1 MDDQNKNSQPLN
13 TSGMPVIPDKPEDIT
28 PLPSPTTIPVEP
40 MAADPLP
47 PMAPQPIEPVMT
59 PPSVP
64 EMPIVPDMPAPTVP
78 SPVEVPFDT
87 SVPEPTPSVPTDPP
101 MPEAKPKSKVWP
113 IVGGIVALLLVVGVA
128 GAAYYVSNQ
137 LSTRQAVA
145 PNAPSSKPAAAEE
158 MCDTSSTTAA
168 VCRGQAV
175 GFYSCCGAQSPGCV
189 EYPLG
194 TGNLFNAVVCER
206 TTDTYCGAK
215 AVNVTVANW
224 PSVCGGSTTSTPAPT
239 VIPAPTCIDY
249 VYIPNPTSEQEKQ
262 LICNPNRGDIIRT
275 VSFSKAGRI
284 RIHIE
289 GAAAGTTVRLLN
301 GNADV
306 QVTKIDDKNFES
318 NVVASSYG
326 IIVRLGN
333 ESSDSLGYLKPS
345 SNGICQRY
353 GEPRDVSSRMT
364 TAALNS
370 FGIASIDGV
379 DAAIQCWADTLQG
392 SDTDERGQLDANYDF
407 NDFDIEIGYKTEAQ
421 PTVTIE
427 PTVTILPTATVTEPP
442 TTPSMTTNKQAYAD
456 NPANTPGVYIIPDGT
471 VPIKKIAAGATFV
484 YYINATNTGTSP
496 VVSTIKDVLP
506 LDVTFVDSHS
516 WCSYTATTRTVTCRA
531 NQTYQP
537 NQMSGSAFRVKVNSY
552 LSSSV
557 IHNVSKLTYGSTTIE
572 AVKDLELAPPD
583 AVGACM
589 LISVYKKVNGVYGT
603 IPLTLSQ
610 LQALKIGDV
619 LKFTVNASMDGLQG
633 RFRVTISNTAGG
645 WLTGVTDPTNK
656 KLLTYSDYT
665 VPSVGTYK
673 FEAQVTTAP

>member
-47 PMAPQPIEPVMT
+47 PVAPQPIEPVMT

-145 PNAPSSKPAAAEE
+145 PNAPSSKPAAAEIE
-158 MCDTSSTTAA
+158 ICRVGSKCKVNCDEDEEGNGQ
-168 VCRGQAV
+168 VCLV
-175 GFYSCCGAQSPGCV
+175 GGIEGSCCAPVVPGD
-189 EYPLG
+189 
-194 TGNLFNAVVCER
+194 N
-206 TTDTYCGAK
+206 
-215 AVNVTVANW
+215 
-224 PSVCGGSTTSTPAPT
+224 TPT
-239 VIPAPTCIDY
+239 PAPTCIDY

-537 NQMSGSAFRVKVNSY
+537 NQMLGSAFRVKVNSY